1 MLKLACFEREKTN
14 YFLGLDQSVHIKK
27 LATNKKHTLKIKV
40 TLSVVEIAIQLL
52 TRHLLC

>member
-1 MLKLACFEREKTN
+1 MLELACFEREKTN